1 MSKVF
6 KRGPKTPEMNM
17 TPLIDVTFLLI
28 IFFMIVSNIV
38 SEQAV
43 QMLVPDLEDP
53 KTRKLDEEVRKIVV
67 NLAPVAAAS
76 DREENPLAASG
87 LIDYVLVNNVQFVP
101 SDTEGISNQ
110 IKSIVEKGPKD
121 QEDKSELEVLL
132 RADSALYYEE
142 VQPVMA
148 AITGAGIGTIN
159 LVALLPEDQR

>member
-1 MSKVF
+1 
-6 KRGPKTPEMNM
+6 M

-53 KTRKLDEEVRKIVV
+53 KTQKLDEEVRKIVI

-87 LIDYVLVNNVQFVP
+87 MIDYVLVNNVEFAP
-101 SDTEGISNQ
+101 SNAQGITDQ
-110 IKSIVEKGPKD
+110 IKSLVEKGPKD
-121 QEDKSELEVLL
+121 EEGKSELEVLL

-148 AITGAGIGTIN
+148 AITGAGVGTIN